1 MAELHSNQGAV
12 MNSVDQLLGIKGRL
26 AMIVGAAG
34 GYGRQCAL
42 TLAENGA
49 NVALIDRNQDELEKT
64 QAMVLAGNPGAFTA
78 IFNSDISSVDNCD
91 QLIKDVYSKFNRIDI
106 LVHTAAVLQNV
117 LPEDVDEEHWNTTLN
132 VNLRSQFFISRGAAK
147 VMREGKWGRITNF
160 ISTAGLSGGLPGS
173 IVYGISKSGA
183 VAMTKNLARA
193 NGRYGVLVNA
203 LSPATLDTP
212 LFRRGMKDDELAD
225 LMKEHLRINAFG
237 RWTRPEEVAAAV
249 LFLSSEMSSTV
260 TGHVLRADS
269 GAELSG
275 L

>member
-1 MAELHSNQGAV
+1 LHSNQGAV

-78 IFNSDISSVDNCD
+78 IFNTDISSVDNCD

>member
-1 MAELHSNQGAV
+1 

-49 NVALIDRNQDELEKT
+49 NIALIDRNQDELEKT
-64 QAMVLAGNPGAFTA
+64 QAMIVAGNPKAVTA
-78 IFNSDISSVDNCD
+78 IFNTDISSVDNCD
-91 QLIKDVYSKFNRIDI
+91 QLIKDVYQKFNRIDI

-117 LPEDVDEEHWNTTLN
+117 LPEDVDEEHWDRTIN

-160 ISTAGLSGGLPGS
+160 ISTAGISGGLPGS

-193 NGRYGVLVNA
+193 NGRDGVLVNA
-203 LSPATLDTP
+203 ISPATLDTP
-212 LFRRGMKDDELAD
+212 LFRREMSEEQLAELK
-225 LMKEHLRINAFG
+225 KEHSKMNAYG

-269 GAELSG
+269 GAELAG
-275 L
+275 F

>member
-1 MAELHSNQGAV
+1 MKT
-12 MNSVDQLLGIKGRL
+12 VDQLLGIKGRL
-26 AMIVGAAG
+26 AMVVGAAS

-42 TLAENGA
+42 TLAQAGA
-49 NVALIDRNQDELEKT
+49 NIALIDRNSEELEKT
-64 QAMVLAGNPGAFTA
+64 QSMILAGNPEVFTE
-78 IFNSDISSVDNCD
+78 IFKTDISVVYNCD
-91 QLIKDVYSKFNRIDI
+91 QLIKDVYQRFNRIDI
-106 LVHTAAVLQNV
+106 LVHTAAVLQNR
-117 LPEDVDEEHWNTTLN
+117 LPEEVDEEHWNTTIN

-173 IVYGISKSGA
+173 VIYGISKSGA

-193 NGRYGVLVNA
+193 SGRDGVLVNA

-212 LFRRGMKDDELAD
+212 LFRRGMKDEELAE
-225 LMKEHLRINAFG
+225 LKSEHLKINAYG

-269 GAELSG
+269 GAELAG
-275 L
+275 F

>member
-49 NVALIDRNQDELEKT
+49 NVALIDRNQKELEIT
-64 QAMVLAGNPGAFTA
+64 QAMVLAGNPKAITA
-78 IFNSDISSVDNCD
+78 IFNTDISSVDNCD

-173 IVYGISKSGA
+173 VVYGISKSGA

-193 NGRYGVLVNA
+193 NGRFGVLVNA

-269 GAELSG
+269 GAELAG

>member
-1 MAELHSNQGAV
+1 M
-12 MNSVDQLLGIKGRL
+12 MNSVDQLLGINGRL

-42 TLAENGA
+42 TLAQYGA
-49 NVALIDRNQDELEKT
+49 NVALIDRNQDELKKT
-64 QAMVLAGNPGAFTA
+64 QAMVLAGNPDAITA
-78 IFNSDISSVDNCD
+78 IFNTDISSVNNCD
-91 QLIKDVYSKFNRIDI
+91 QLIKDVYQKFNRIDI

-117 LPEDVDEEHWNTTLN
+117 LPEDVDEEHWNSTIN

-147 VMREGKWGRITNF
+147 IMREGKWGRITNF

-173 IVYGISKSGA
+173 VIYGISKSGA

-193 NGRYGVLVNA
+193 NGRDGVLVNA

-212 LFRRGMKDDELAD
+212 LFRRGMKDEVLEN
-225 LMKEHLRINAFG
+225 LKKEHLKINAFG
-237 RWTRPEEVAAAV
+237 RWTKPEEVAAAV

-269 GAELSG
+269 GAELAG
-275 L
+275 F

>member
-1 MAELHSNQGAV
+1 
-12 MNSVDQLLGIKGRL
+12 MNSIDQLLGIKGRL

-42 TLAENGA
+42 TLAQYGA
-49 NVALIDRNQDELEKT
+49 NVALIDRNQVELEKT
-64 QAMVLAGNPGAFTA
+64 QAMVVAGNPEAVTA
-78 IFNSDISSVDNCD
+78 IFNTDISSVDNCD
-91 QLIKDVYSKFNRIDI
+91 QLIKDVYQKFNRIDI

-193 NGRYGVLVNA
+193 NGRDGVLVNA

-212 LFRRGMKDDELAD
+212 LFRRGMKDDVLEN
-225 LMKEHLRINAFG
+225 LMKEHLRINAYG

-269 GAELSG
+269 GAELAG
-275 L
+275 F

>member
-78 IFNSDISSVDNCD
+78 IFNTDISSVDNCD

>member
-1 MAELHSNQGAV
+1 MAELHSNQGAF

>member
-49 NVALIDRNQDELEKT
+49 NVALIDRNQEELEIT
-64 QAMVLAGNPGAFTA
+64 QAMVLAGNPDAFTA
-78 IFNSDISSVDNCD
+78 IFNTDISSVDNCD

-225 LMKEHLRINAFG
+225 LMTEHLRINAFG

-269 GAELSG
+269 GAELAG

>member
-212 LFRRGMKDDELAD
+212 LFRRGMKDDEFAD

>member
-64 QAMVLAGNPGAFTA
+64 QAMVLAGNPKAITA
-78 IFNSDISSVDNCD
+78 IFNTDISSVDNCD

-173 IVYGISKSGA
+173 VVYGISKSGA

-193 NGRYGVLVNA
+193 NGRFGVLVNA

-269 GAELSG
+269 GAELAG

>member
-1 MAELHSNQGAV
+1 
-12 MNSVDQLLGIKGRL
+12 MNSLDQLLGIRGRL
-26 AMIVGAAG
+26 AMVVGAAS

-42 TLAENGA
+42 TLAQNGA
-49 NVALIDRNQDELEKT
+49 NIALIDRNQEELEIT
-64 QAMVLAGNPGAFTA
+64 QSMAIAGNPAAFTA
-78 IFNSDISSVDNCD
+78 IFNTDISLVDNCD
-91 QLIKDVYSKFNRIDI
+91 QLIKDVYQKFSRIDI
-106 LVHTAAVLQNV
+106 LVHSAAVLQNR
-117 LPEDVDEEHWNTTLN
+117 LPEEVDEEHWNTTIN
-132 VNLRSQFFISRGAAK
+132 TNLRSQFFISRGAAK

-173 IVYGISKSGA
+173 VIYGISKSGA

-193 NGRYGVLVNA
+193 NARDGVLVNA

-212 LFRRGMKDDELAD
+212 LFRRGMKDKELIE
-225 LMKEHLRINAFG
+225 LKKEHLKMNAYG

-269 GAELSG
+269 GAEVVG
-275 L
+275 F

>member
-49 NVALIDRNQDELEKT
+49 NVALIDRNQKELEIT
-64 QAMVLAGNPGAFTA
+64 QAMVLAGNPKAITA
-78 IFNSDISSVDNCD
+78 IFNTDISSVDNCD

-173 IVYGISKSGA
+173 VVYGISKSGA

-193 NGRYGVLVNA
+193 NGRFGVLVNA

-225 LMKEHLRINAFG
+225 LMREHLRINAFG

-269 GAELSG
+269 GAELAG

>member
-1 MAELHSNQGAV
+1 MTSAS
-12 MNSVDQLLGIKGRL
+12 QLLGIDNRL
-26 AMIVGAAG
+26 AMVVGAAS
-34 GYGRQCAL
+34 GYGRQSAL
-42 TLAENGA
+42 TLAQYGA
-49 NVALIDRNQDELEKT
+49 NLALVDRNEGELENT
-64 QAMVLAGNPGAFTA
+64 RSMILAGNPEAKVEIFTT
-78 IFNSDISSVDNCD
+78 DISSVDNCD
-91 QLIKDVYSKFNRIDI
+91 RLIENVYNAFKRIDI
-106 LVHTAAVLQNV
+106 LVHTAAVLQKK
-117 LPEDVDEEHWNTTLN
+117 LPEEVDEAHWEMTLN

-147 VMREGKWGRITNF
+147 IMRDGNWGRITNF

-183 VAMTKNLARA
+183 IAMTKNLARA

-212 LFRRGMKDDELAD
+212 LFRRGMKDEELEE
-225 LMKEHLRINAFG
+225 LKREHLKINAYG

-275 L
+275 F

>member
-1 MAELHSNQGAV
+1 MKSL
-12 MNSVDQLLGIKGRL
+12 DQLLGIKGRL
-26 AMIVGAAG
+26 AMVVGAAS

-42 TLAENGA
+42 TLAQAGA
-49 NVALIDRNQDELEKT
+49 NIALIDRNSEELEKT
-64 QAMVLAGNPGAFTA
+64 QSMILAGNPEVFTE
-78 IFNSDISSVDNCD
+78 IFETDISVVDNCD
-91 QLIKDVYSKFNRIDI
+91 QLIKDVYQRFNRIDI
-106 LVHTAAVLQNV
+106 LVHTAAVLQNR
-117 LPEDVDEEHWNTTLN
+117 LPEEVDEEHWNTTIN

-173 IVYGISKSGA
+173 VIYGISKSGA

-193 NGRYGVLVNA
+193 NGRDGVLVNA

-212 LFRRGMKDDELAD
+212 LFRRGMKDEELAE
-225 LMKEHLRINAFG
+225 LKKEHLKINAYG

-249 LFLSSEMSSTV
+249 LFLSSEMSSTI

-269 GAELSG
+269 GAELTG
-275 L
+275 F

>member
-91 QLIKDVYSKFNRIDI
+91 QLIRDVYSKFNRIDI

-212 LFRRGMKDDELAD
+212 LFRRGMKDDALAD
-225 LMKEHLRINAFG
+225 LMTEHLRINAFG

-269 GAELSG
+269 GAELAG

>member
-49 NVALIDRNQDELEKT
+49 NVALIDRNQKELEIT
-64 QAMVLAGNPGAFTA
+64 QAMVLAGNPKAITA
-78 IFNSDISSVDNCD
+78 IFNTDISSVDNCD

-173 IVYGISKSGA
+173 VVYGISKSGA

-193 NGRYGVLVNA
+193 NGRFGVLVNA

-225 LMKEHLRINAFG
+225 LMREHLRINAFG
-237 RWTRPEEVAAAV
+237 RWTRPEEVATAV

>member
-269 GAELSG
+269 GAELAG

>member
-49 NVALIDRNQDELEKT
+49 NVALIDRNQKELEIT
-64 QAMVLAGNPGAFTA
+64 QAMVLAGNPKAITA
-78 IFNSDISSVDNCD
+78 IFNTDISSVDNCD

-173 IVYGISKSGA
+173 VVYGISKSGA

-193 NGRYGVLVNA
+193 NGRFGVLVNA